1 MSYYLLPHISNTLD
15 CSDIQL
21 ELDNKLS
28 NNICKTTHRYL
39 SSLKKEIE
47 SHTDKWDIYKK
58 FTNTYEYI
66 HTQIPSLKHSISK
79 YKPVSRAYFKFV
91 EIANIFDII
100 PDNRFAISTFH
111 LCEGP
116 GGFIEAIC
124 HLHNNNNDKFYGMT
138 LIGNDE
144 NIKLYTY
151 LLIKEDSHSLYGF
164 FKKSERSLFK
174 LLISVSGVGAST
186 ARMML
191 SSLSPSEIISAI
203 MSENVQVVQSIKGI
217 GLKTAQRIILELK
230 DKVLS
235 LNEVGDESLTLN
247 KQSEEASSALEV
259 LGYSRK
265 QTSKLLS
272 KIISENPG
280 INVESII
287 KKALNK
293 L

>member
-1 MSYYLLPHISNTLD
+1 MITQIKGRLIEKSPTEIVVDCNGIGYSVNISL
-15 CSDIQL
+15 
-21 ELDNKLS
+21 
-28 NNICKTTHRYL
+28 
-39 SSLKKEIE
+39 
-47 SHTDKWDIYKK
+47 
-58 FTNTYEYI
+58 NTYS
-66 HTQIPSLKHSISK
+66 Q
-79 YKPVSRAYFKFV
+79 
-91 EIANIFDII
+91 
-100 PDNRFAISTFH
+100 
-111 LCEGP
+111 
-116 GGFIEAIC
+116 
-124 HLHNNNNDKFYGMT
+124 
-138 LIGNDE
+138 IGNDE

-174 LLISVSGVGAST
+174 FLISVSGVGAST

-235 LNEVGDESLTLN
+235 LDEAGDDSLTLN

-259 LGYSRK
+259 LGYSKK

>member
-1 MSYYLLPHISNTLD
+1 MITQIKGRLIEKSPTELVVDCNGIGYSVNISL
-15 CSDIQL
+15 
-21 ELDNKLS
+21 
-28 NNICKTTHRYL
+28 
-39 SSLKKEIE
+39 
-47 SHTDKWDIYKK
+47 
-58 FTNTYEYI
+58 NTYS
-66 HTQIPSLKHSISK
+66 Q
-79 YKPVSRAYFKFV
+79 
-91 EIANIFDII
+91 
-100 PDNRFAISTFH
+100 
-111 LCEGP
+111 
-116 GGFIEAIC
+116 
-124 HLHNNNNDKFYGMT
+124 
-138 LIGNDE
+138 IGNDE

-230 DKVLS
+230 DKVLA
-235 LNEVGDESLTLN
+235 LDEAGDDSLTLN
-247 KQSEEASSALEV
+247 KQSVEASSALEV
-259 LGYSRK
+259 LGYSKK
-265 QTSKLLS
+265 QTSKLLT

>member
-1 MSYYLLPHISNTLD
+1 MITQIKGRLIEKSPTELVVDCNGIGYSVNISL
-15 CSDIQL
+15 
-21 ELDNKLS
+21 
-28 NNICKTTHRYL
+28 
-39 SSLKKEIE
+39 
-47 SHTDKWDIYKK
+47 
-58 FTNTYEYI
+58 NTY
-66 HTQIPSLKHSISK
+66 TQ
-79 YKPVSRAYFKFV
+79 
-91 EIANIFDII
+91 
-100 PDNRFAISTFH
+100 
-111 LCEGP
+111 
-116 GGFIEAIC
+116 
-124 HLHNNNNDKFYGMT
+124 
-138 LIGNDE
+138 IGNDE

-235 LNEVGDESLTLN
+235 LDEAGDDSLTLN

-259 LGYSRK
+259 LGYSKK

>member
-1 MSYYLLPHISNTLD
+1 MITQIKGRLIEKSPTELVVDCNGIGYSLNISL
-15 CSDIQL
+15 
-21 ELDNKLS
+21 
-28 NNICKTTHRYL
+28 
-39 SSLKKEIE
+39 
-47 SHTDKWDIYKK
+47 
-58 FTNTYEYI
+58 NTYS
-66 HTQIPSLKHSISK
+66 Q
-79 YKPVSRAYFKFV
+79 
-91 EIANIFDII
+91 
-100 PDNRFAISTFH
+100 
-111 LCEGP
+111 
-116 GGFIEAIC
+116 
-124 HLHNNNNDKFYGMT
+124 
-138 LIGNDE
+138 IGNDE

-151 LLIKEDSHSLYGF
+151 LLIKEDSHSIYGF

-235 LNEVGDESLTLN
+235 LDEVGDESLTLN

>member
-1 MSYYLLPHISNTLD
+1 MITQIKGRLIEKSPTELVVDCNGIGYSINISL
-15 CSDIQL
+15 
-21 ELDNKLS
+21 
-28 NNICKTTHRYL
+28 
-39 SSLKKEIE
+39 
-47 SHTDKWDIYKK
+47 
-58 FTNTYEYI
+58 NTYS
-66 HTQIPSLKHSISK
+66 QIG
-79 YKPVSRAYFKFV
+79 
-91 EIANIFDII
+91 D
-100 PDNRFAISTFH
+100 
-111 LCEGP
+111 
-116 GGFIEAIC
+116 
-124 HLHNNNNDKFYGMT
+124 
-138 LIGNDE
+138 DE

-174 LLISVSGVGAST
+174 LLISVSGIGAST

-235 LNEVGDESLTLN
+235 LDEVGDESLTLN

>member
-1 MSYYLLPHISNTLD
+1 MITQIKGRLIEKSPTELVVDCNGIGYTVNISL
-15 CSDIQL
+15 
-21 ELDNKLS
+21 
-28 NNICKTTHRYL
+28 
-39 SSLKKEIE
+39 
-47 SHTDKWDIYKK
+47 
-58 FTNTYEYI
+58 NTYS
-66 HTQIPSLKHSISK
+66 QIGS
-79 YKPVSRAYFKFV
+79 
-91 EIANIFDII
+91 
-100 PDNRFAISTFH
+100 
-111 LCEGP
+111 
-116 GGFIEAIC
+116 
-124 HLHNNNNDKFYGMT
+124 
-138 LIGNDE
+138 DE

-235 LNEVGDESLTLN
+235 LDEAGDDSLTLN